1 MKKHV
6 EEGFFDDWPEDII
19 KEFKLKVSKK
29 PRNARTAKEISAP
42 PEVIKVPIIEPP
54 TPSTPPGEFK
64 LFKRKFILT
73 PKLREDCDQS
83 KIAAEHTP
91 EDLANIF
98 IYIYREETK
107 VWRRAIVK
115 NYIE

>member
-19 KEFKLKVSKK
+19 KEYKLKVSKK
-29 PRNARTAKEISAP
+29 PRNSRTAKEISAP
-42 PEVIKVPIIEPP
+42 PEVIIVPP
-54 TPSTPPGEFK
+54 TPPSAEYK

-73 PKLREDCDQS
+73 PKLREDCEQS
-83 KIAAEHTP
+83 MIAAQNLP
-91 EDLANIF
+91 EELSNLF

-107 VWRRAIVK
+107 VWRRAMVK
-115 NYIE
+115 NH